1 MQKKKAK
8 KERKK
13 NKFENPQNIQ
23 SRIFSPLAVQK
34 KKKKQEIIVM
44 LFFLM
49 K

>member
-34 KKKKQEIIVM
+34 KKKNKK
-44 LFFLM
+44 LL
-49 K
+49 